1 MALAWLLHDEAV
13 TTVLVGASKPEQILD
28 DLTAIDN
35 TDFTQEELQR
45 INEVA
50 GA

>member
-1 MALAWLLHDEAV
+1 MALAWLLHDEAG
-13 TTVLVGASKPEQILD
+13 TTVLVGASKPEQVLD

-45 INEVA
+45 INEIT